1 MTPFDTYTLRN
12 RVAVPVSDDE
22 WKRLPMED
30 RRVAKT
36 EIGPVTISTVFLG
49 LDHGLGDGP
58 PRLFETMIF
67 GGEHDEY
74 QDRCSTWEEAEAQ
87 HEVACAL
94 VRGAPPQLT
103 RAASGGDG
111 VDLERRIAELE
122 RQLADMRSQR
132 QYWNAK
138 AEDQAALVAL
148 LERQLAE
155 AEGKTTGA

>member
-1 MTPFDTYTLRN
+1 MGR
-12 RVAVPVSDDE
+12 
-22 WKRLPMED
+22 
-30 RRVAKT
+30 
-36 EIGPVTISTVFLG
+36 
-49 LDHGLGDGP
+49 
-58 PRLFETMIF
+58 
-67 GGEHDEY
+67 GGG
-74 QDRCSTWEEAEAQ
+74 Q

-111 VDLERRIAELE
+111 FDLERRIAELE

-155 AEGKTTGA
+155 AEGRRPVPDAVEVMRGHCMNTGCGEPWQGR